1 MSKQFSQFN
10 MLNNYQKLYTNNK
23 DMGYNVIIN
32 KDNIQDPPNLSK
44 RKDLYFVNNSNN
56 LMNKINNKNELTE
69 NDVIIIENK
78 ADGNCFY
85 HVLSQYFN
93 ENENYHIYYR
103 KLIAQYIETKKHIEK
118 IKYLYI

>member
-44 RKDLYFVNNSNN
+44 RKDLYFLNNSNN
-56 LMNKINNKNELTE
+56 
-69 NDVIIIENK
+69 
-78 ADGNCFY
+78 
-85 HVLSQYFN
+85 
-93 ENENYHIYYR
+93 
-103 KLIAQYIETKKHIEK
+103 
-118 IKYLYI
+118 